1 MPVAEL
7 RLVRRLH
14 SAFYVSNFRDE
25 VLSDLFQGLWILLD
39 GLSTDEAVDCEG
51 NGRFNPFSIFAENCA
66 AEHAAGD
73 SSYNLR
79 KPLYHWDLG
88 PICLTRECSAKLKGL
103 NSSYLRRAE
112 SLVQRRF

>member
-1 MPVAEL
+1 MPGQPSNIANQEFSLHRVHIVPVAEL

-25 VLSDLFQGLWILLD
+25 VLSDRFQGLWVLLD

-51 NGRFNPFSIFAENCA
+51 NGRFNPFSIFAEDCA

-79 KPLYHWDLG
+79 KTVLPLG
-88 PICLTRECSAKLKGL
+88 PRSNLLDS
-103 NSSYLRRAE
+103 
-112 SLVQRRF
+112 